1 MRSIF
6 RPPSRKP
13 TSVKLAIRTDA
24 SPATGIGHF
33 MRCLTL
39 ADAVAAQGGQIR
51 FVSQTLVDP
60 LPAMLARRGYEFISI
75 PANEKA
81 AADGDLAHSAWL
93 QGTMAADARATLSA
107 LGDHSWDWLA
117 VDHYALDARW
127 ERAVR
132 PAAARILAI
141 DDLADRRHDC
151 DLLLD
156 QNLHATTSGRYQ
168 DKLPAACAL
177 LAGPDYALLRE
188 EFAHWRDRRHPADGR
203 IRQIFVFFGGIDA
216 ENLTGR
222 ALAGLAALTPQDF
235 RVKVVIGGANPH
247 RANLAAGCER
257 YGYELHVQS
266 ERMAE
271 LMAES
276 DLAIGAAGTSSWERC
291 CLGLPALLVSLADN
305 QLPIARSVAERG
317 AGLYLGSHAEVT
329 VAAIGAAV
337 EGLRRE
343 PARLAAMARTAA
355 ALVDGQGVQR
365 VMVQLKERS

>member
-1 MRSIF
+1 MPSIF
-6 RPPSRKP
+6 PSPSRKP
-13 TSVKLAIRTDA
+13 NRVKLAIRTDA

-39 ADAVAAQGGQIR
+39 ADAVAARGGQVR
-51 FVSQTLVDP
+51 FVSQTLVEP
-60 LPAMLARRGYEFISI
+60 LPAMLARRGYELTSI
-75 PANEKA
+75 PAEENA
-81 AADGDLAHSAWL
+81 AGDGDLPHSAWL

-107 LGDHSWDWLA
+107 LDGRSWDWLV

-127 ERAVR
+127 EKAVR

-141 DDLADRRHDC
+141 DDLADRQHDC
-151 DLLLD
+151 DVLLD
-156 QNLHATTSGRYQ
+156 QNLHATSPGRYQ

-188 EFAHWRDRRHPADGR
+188 EFVLWRDRRHPADGR
-203 IRQIFVFFGGIDA
+203 IRQIFVFLGGIDA
-216 ENLTGR
+216 EDLTGR
-222 ALAGLAALTPQDF
+222 ALAGLATLAPQDF
-235 RVKVVIGGANPH
+235 NVKVVIGGANPH
-247 RANLAAGCER
+247 HANLAAGCER

-329 VAAIGAAV
+329 AATIGAAV
-337 EGLRRE
+337 DSLRRE